1 MTATMVDHMVKN
13 VQDLDGNSPAYPL
26 ESPHEPTKSN
36 NKKHKSG
43 NFLALPQGLLR
54 PTTDR
59 CAGHMGGWMEVNG
72 GCTLGP

>member
-26 ESPHEPTKSN
+26 ESP
-36 NKKHKSG
+36 
-43 NFLALPQGLLR
+43 LPQGLLR